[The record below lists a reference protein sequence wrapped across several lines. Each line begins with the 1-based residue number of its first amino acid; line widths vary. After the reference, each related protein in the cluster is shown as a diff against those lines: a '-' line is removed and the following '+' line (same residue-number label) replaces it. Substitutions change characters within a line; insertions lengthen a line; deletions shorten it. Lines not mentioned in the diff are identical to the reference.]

1 MQGFDLL
8 KRTKQLSGTR
18 GYGLTSVF
26 SLSVLLAQ
34 GTSRQALWLP
44 VAFAIGTAAYFTL
57 DYEPVVWL
65 APALML
71 VLALSIYSWR
81 RTHTVALLMIFA
93 MFVAA
98 GFAMVQ
104 WRANSL
110 AAPVIERKL
119 PPVDLTG
126 IVEKIDLRK
135 GGLRVTLGKLSISRL
150 DPSETPVKIRIT
162 SRFNQPELRPGDLVE
177 VRAKLLPPPEA
188 ARPGGFDFVRRAWF
202 QQIGAVGY
210 SFGKLKIVGRAGESS
225 WRVYVGEL
233 RQHVTQRVLQAL
245 SGDKI
250 SANLAAALMTGHRGG
265 VPEDV
270 VQALRDAGLAHLLAI
285 SGLHIGLLS
294 GLIFFVS
301 RALLALVEPVALRYP
316 IKKIAAF
323 LALAG
328 AFVYLL
334 MTGATAPTQRAF
346 LMTGLV
352 LVAVM
357 LDRRAISMG
366 LVAWAAGVVLV
377 LSPESL
383 TGPGFQMSFAAV
395 VALIAVY
402 ERSQPRLSAWRRG
415 KVPGRRVMLYV
426 LGVALTTVVASL
438 ATSPVAVAHFGRL
451 ASWGLAANLIAVP
464 VMALWIMPW
473 ALAAFVLMPFGLES
487 WALAP
492 MGAGINIVV
501 DVAQTVAGWPGAVQI
516 LPAMPI
522 YALAFMALGGL
533 WICLNDPEK
542 LKPAGFWPGGALI
555 ATGIVF
561 WIVARPPV
569 VMIDAGG
576 RLYGVMAADGS
587 LRVNNR
593 RDSFTL
599 RSWLAEQGLSS
610 ADSLRGNKGPG
621 SDETS
626 SSLDLQ
632 CDSLGCQYENTGQ
645 IIAIVHDIRALE
657 EDCAEADAVISTV
670 PLRKKCLRP
679 SVRIDRFD
687 LWREGAH
694 ALWIDDDGRM
704 IVKSVAGERG
714 ERLWSPPRL
723 RSTQI
728 KSTQIKPTRNPIQ
741 SKVTSSKPTG
751 PDKMASCLEIAKC
764 D

>member
-1 MQGFDLL
+1 M
-8 KRTKQLSGTR
+8 SGTK
-18 GYGLTSVF
+18 GYGLKSVF
-26 SLSVLLAQ
+26 DVSTLLAQ

-44 VAFAIGTAAYFTL
+44 VAFAMGTAAYFAL
-57 DYEPVVWL
+57 DHEPVFWL
-65 APALML
+65 APVLML
-71 VLALSIYSWR
+71 VFALAVYGLR
-81 RTHTVALLMIFA
+81 RTHTAALLMIFA

-98 GFAMVQ
+98 GFTLVQ

-110 AAPVIERKL
+110 VAPVIERKL

-126 IVEKIDLRK
+126 IVEKIDFRK
-135 GGLRVTLGKLSISRL
+135 GGLRVTLGKLAISQL
-150 DPSETPVKIRIT
+150 DPVKTPVRVRIT
-162 SRFNQPELRPGDLVE
+162 SRFDQPDVRPGDLVE
-177 VRAKLLPPPEA
+177 VRARLMPPPEA

-210 SFGKLKIVGRAGESS
+210 SFGKLKIVGRANESS
-225 WRVYVGEL
+225 WRNHIAEL
-233 RQHVTQRVLQAL
+233 RQHVTHRILQAF
-245 SGDKI
+245 SGDKTP
-250 SANLAAALMTGHRGG
+250 ANLAAALMTGQRGG
-265 VPEDV
+265 VPEGV

-316 IKKIAAF
+316 IKKFAAV

-334 MTGATAPTQRAF
+334 ITGATVPTQRAF

-402 ERSQPRLSAWRRG
+402 ERSQPRLSALRRG
-415 KVPGRRVMLYV
+415 QGYGRRVMLYV

-492 MGAGINIVV
+492 MGVGINIVV
-501 DVAQTVAGWPGAVQI
+501 DVAQTVAAWPGAVQV

-542 LKPAGFWPGGALI
+542 LKPAGFWPGGVLI
-555 ATGIVF
+555 AAGIVF
-561 WIVARPPV
+561 WIAVKPPV
-569 VMIDAGG
+569 VMIDGNG
-576 RLYGVMAADGS
+576 RLYGVMAVDGS

-599 RSWLAEQGLSS
+599 RSWLAEQGLSN
-610 ADSLRGNKGPG
+610 ADSLHAYRGPRPNGTRTG
-621 SDETS
+621 
-626 SSLDLQ
+626 LGLQ
-632 CDSLGCQYENTGQ
+632 CDSLGCQYQNKGQ
-645 IIAIVHDIRALE
+645 TIAIIHDIRALE
-657 EDCAEADAVISTV
+657 EDCAKADAVISTV
-670 PLRKKCLRP
+670 PLRKKCLQP
-679 SVRIDRFD
+679 SLRIDRFD
-687 LWREGAH
+687 LWRDGAH
-694 ALWIDDDGRM
+694 ALWIGEDGRM

-714 ERLWSPPRL
+714 ERLWSPSRL
-723 RSTQI
+723 RSTR
-728 KSTQIKPTRNPIQ
+728 KPIQ
-741 SKVTSSKPTG
+741 PKLTNSASTK
-751 PDKMASCLEIAKC
+751 PDKFAVLP
-764 D
+764 